1 MSELHKKPK
10 QIYNSHCTKYNLLKC
25 IKKGNNK
32 KINYDNE
39 NFDKLNE
46 TVDSI
51 DIEEKNVTKK
61 IRIFEKIHFTLLIFI
76 GIIFILHIIH
86 FIFSDY
92 VRKLFN
98 NNNL

>member
-10 QIYNSHCTKYNLLKC
+10 QVHNTHCTKYNLFKC
-25 IKKGNNK
+25 LKKGNNK

-76 GIIFILHIIH
+76 GIIFILHTIH

>member
-10 QIYNSHCTKYNLLKC
+10 QVHNTHCTKYNLFKC
-25 IKKGNNK
+25 LKKGNNK

-51 DIEEKNVTKK
+51 DIEEKIVTKK
-61 IRIFEKIHFTLLIFI
+61 IRIYEKIHFTLLIFI